1 MGKVFQDKPITEIT
15 LRKFER
21 PFNED
26 KNNLI
31 RKFIISLGLL
41 QPGDSRDVIVD
52 IFKLF
57 LESKKTKQ
65 VLTSKEIE
73 EKLKNVR
80 SEGTASSNVR
90 RQILRLEHVGLI
102 EKSQGGYRIKEF
114 SDISYILEEHVRQ
127 FLVEPTLKRISEYAK
142 EIDSKF

>member
-73 EKLKNVR
+73 EKVRNVR

-90 RQILRLEHVGLI
+90 RQILRLEHIGLV
-102 EKSQGGYRIKEF
+102 EKNQGGYRIKEF

>member
-57 LESKKTKQ
+57 LESKKTKL

-73 EKLKNVR
+73 EKVKNVR
-80 SEGTASSNVR
+80 SEGTTSSNVR
-90 RQILRLEHVGLI
+90 RQILRLEHIGLV
-102 EKSQGGYRIKEF
+102 EKNQGGYRIKEF